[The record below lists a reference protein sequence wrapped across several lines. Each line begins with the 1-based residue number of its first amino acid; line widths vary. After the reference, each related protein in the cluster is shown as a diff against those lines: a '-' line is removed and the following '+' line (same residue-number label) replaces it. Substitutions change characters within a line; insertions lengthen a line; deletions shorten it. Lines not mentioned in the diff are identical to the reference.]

1 MQLSSQRP
9 SLKKFVEANRRK
21 FLLVLAFS
29 VIIAIGLLAS
39 WFALKALLNTEYP
52 VLPVSSSGM
61 SVFQSDFDS
70 LVHAFEPTL
79 HVGDLIVVQ
88 GVDASNVGSEYPN
101 SDILVFHFPQS
112 DSTQSGGLVVARVVA
127 EEERNGIVY
136 FRTKGDGLGVDTWPE
151 VPSVS
156 ECDQWRD
163 YRENYTWNGMISEKL
178 LVGKVVFRVPWIG
191 YLVLF
196 VQTTSGMLVVF
207 VVTVAIVLVSMAF
220 WRRRHVEPSRGDI
233 PTR

>member
-1 MQLSSQRP
+1 MQLSSNRP
-9 SLKKFVEANRRK
+9 SLKRFVEANRRK
-21 FLLVLAFS
+21 LLLGLAFLA
-29 VIIAIGLLAS
+29 IIGIGLLAS

-52 VLPVSSSGM
+52 ALPVSSSGM
-61 SVFQSDFDS
+61 TVFQSDLDS
-70 LVHAFEPTL
+70 FAFPFEPTL

-88 GVDASNVGSEYPN
+88 GVDASNVGFEYPY

-112 DSTQSGGLVVARVVA
+112 DSYQSGSLVVARVVA
-127 EEERNGIVY
+127 KEERNGIVY
-136 FRTKGDGLGVDTWPE
+136 FRTKGDGLGVDVWPE
-151 VPSVS
+151 VPTVS
-156 ECDQWRD
+156 ECDQWHD

-191 YLVLF
+191 YFVLF

-207 VVTVAIVLVSMAF
+207 VVTAAIVIVSMIF
-220 WRRRHVEPSRGDI
+220 WKRRHVEPSREDV